1 MIKPPVQQ
9 QKSGLRLIFGW
20 KYASPSGPHLI
31 GQGRGLH
38 EKSVRFKLFFT
49 VLAV

>member
-1 MIKPPVQQ
+1 MIKAAVQQ
-9 QKSGLRLIFGW
+9 QKSELRLISGW
-20 KYASPSGPHLI
+20 KYASPSGSHLI
-31 GQGRGLH
+31 GQGWGLH